1 MQLNYKEQLA
11 DSRWLQKKA
20 EILIRD
26 NYTCQK
32 CGIKSH
38 LNVHHKHYESGKLA
52 WEYPDEVLVTLCRD
66 CHENEHEI
74 VPYPKV
80 GKIYKFHHSDYENDM
95 LCYFVDN
102 KRKYVYLFGVDNGAY
117 GTPYIFSVPMNDFVM
132 RFRNSSLSF
141 DDKSIEY
148 DSYTVK
154 SFLLALEELGEKP
167 NGNIPSHPLYPNDT
181 HFAFTLTKIK
191 ETINMRKDIL
201 NAINNTK

>member
-1 MQLNYKEQLA
+1 MNYKEQLA

-32 CGIKSH
+32 CGAKSH

-52 WEYPDEVLVTLCRD
+52 WE
-66 CHENEHEI
+66 
-74 VPYPKV
+74 
-80 GKIYKFHHSDYENDM
+80 
-95 LCYFVDN
+95 
-102 KRKYVYLFGVDNGAY
+102 
-117 GTPYIFSVPMNDFVM
+117 
-132 RFRNSSLSF
+132 
-141 DDKSIEY
+141 
-148 DSYTVK
+148 
-154 SFLLALEELGEKP
+154 
-167 NGNIPSHPLYPNDT
+167 YPNDT

>member
-1 MQLNYKEQLA
+1 MQLSYKEQLA

-20 EILIRD
+20 DILIRD

-32 CGIKSH
+32 CGAKSH
-38 LNVHHKHYESGKLA
+38 LNVHHKEYKSGKLA
-52 WEYPDEVLVTLCRD
+52 WEYPDEVLVTLCRE
-66 CHENEHEI
+66 CHENEHKI

-80 GKIYKFHHSDYENDM
+80 GNFYKYYHSDYENDM

-102 KRKYVYLFGVDNGAY
+102 KRNCVYLFGVDNGAY
-117 GTPYIFSVPMNDFVM
+117 GTPYIFSVPMGDFAM
-132 RFRNSSLSF
+132 GFRNLSLPF
-141 DDKSIEY
+141 DDNSIGF

-154 SFLLALEELGEKP
+154 SFLLAYEELEKNP

-181 HFAFTLTKIK
+181 HFAFTLAKIR
-191 ETINMRKDIL
+191 EAISMRKDIL